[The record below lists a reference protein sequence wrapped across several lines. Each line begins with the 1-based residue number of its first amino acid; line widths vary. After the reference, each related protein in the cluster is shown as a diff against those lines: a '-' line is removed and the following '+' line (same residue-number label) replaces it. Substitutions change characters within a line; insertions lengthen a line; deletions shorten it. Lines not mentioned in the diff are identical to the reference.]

1 MDAQIKEIKDLCV
14 ANGSKDAEIA
24 ALKEQLSKLLT
35 ETGLQINEVR
45 KFFILDREKFF
56 ILDRG
61 YPLA

>member
-1 MDAQIKEIKDLCV
+1 MQKDMDAQIKEIKDLCV

-45 KFFILDREKFF
+45 TIF
-56 ILDRG
+56 
-61 YPLA
+61 YS